1 MLPAVDVDCESGS
14 HLNEDNRK
22 GYLNDF
28 NDSFYM
34 SIPPRKKWTSIGW
47 EGDNFENFKDEWQEV
62 LDNYNDD
69 NDGNELDND
78 NEYDSDENL
87 NMA

>member
-1 MLPAVDVDCESGS
+1 MIPFIWRY
-14 HLNEDNRK
+14 HLE
-22 GYLNDF
+22 
-28 NDSFYM
+28 
-34 SIPPRKKWTSIGW
+34 KKWTSIGW

-62 LDNYNDD
+62 LDSYNDD

-87 NMA
+87 NIAWVVDINW